1 MHTETVPGWLQ
12 HEWVIPV
19 IPGGLGHETSNLVSL
34 LREAHLTHR
43 LAVVPRLELASK
55 HNFGIRHDWRWE
67 DFYDFDRSHLT
78 DAAGCVHPLPI
89 ARCRPDCARPL
100 VVEAGAAIPG
110 PERSQRW
117 VVRRIN
123 TEMAHASMG
132 DTLSALKVRIEL
144 FPSPQIAELAR
155 ETVAEILSSSGA
167 RGGGGYFAM
176 HVRRTD
182 RLEIYPARLTEPERI
197 RDFLG
202 KHGIP
207 DGSVIWLMS
216 DERDPDFWEPL
227 KRHYRL
233 VRYYDFPRLAALV
246 SSQGERRPDN
256 YLLFATELEIAKGTP
271 RQRRIGTLPWRTTN
285 ASLSLV
291 DQATFRCLMAPF
303 TRLKAGRLDEA
314 EALAREAVARF
325 PEVMQGHLTLARVA
339 MRRRDWT
346 LARERWAK
354 LRDVFPEHA
363 GGFSGGAKAA
373 MEAGRLDEAEALAR
387 EAVARFPE
395 VMQGHLT
402 LARVAMRRRDWTLAR
417 ERWAKLR
424 DVFPE
429 HAGGFSGGAKAAM
442 EAGRFDEAEALA
454 QEAMARFPEVMQ
466 GHLTLARVAMR
477 RRDWTRARERWTKL
491 RDAFPDCT
499 EGFSG
504 GAKTAWE
511 AGRLDEAEALAQ
523 EAAAR
528 FPASGGQDP
537 RRRSSGR

>member
-1 MHTETVPGWLQ
+1 MHTEAVMGWLQ
-12 HEWVIPV
+12 HEWTVP
-19 IPGGLGHETSNLVSL
+19 PPRCGLVHETMNLTCL

-43 LAVVPRLELASK
+43 LAVVPSRLELARH

-100 VVEAGAAIPG
+100 IVEAGAAIPG

-123 TEMAHASMG
+123 TGMAHNSIGNTSRANE
-132 DTLSALKVRIEL
+132 LRIEF
-144 FPSPQIAELAR
+144 FPSQQIAELAR
-155 ETVAEILSSSGA
+155 ETVAEILSSPGA
-167 RGGGGYFAM
+167 EEGYFAM
-176 HVRRTD
+176 HIRRTD
-182 RLEIYPARLTEPERI
+182 MLRAYPARLTEPERI
-197 RDFLG
+197 RSFLG
-202 KHGIP
+202 KHGVP

-227 KRHYRL
+227 KRYYRL

-256 YLLFATELEIAKGTP
+256 YLLFATEAEIAKGTP
-271 RQRRIGTLPWRTTN
+271 RQRRIGTLPGRAIDAD

-291 DQATFRCLMAPF
+291 DGATFQFMISPFARLQAGWLDEAEVLARKVVARFPEHTEGYRILARVAMARRDWTLARERWAKLRDAFPDF
-303 TRLKAGRLDEA
+303 AEGFSEGAKAAREAGRLDEA
-314 EALAREAVARF
+314 EALAREAAARF
-325 PEVMQGHLTLARVA
+325 PEVMSGHLTLAHVA

-354 LRDVFPEHA
+354 LRDAFPQHA
-363 GGFSGGAKAA
+363 EGFSGGAKAA

-395 VMQGHLT
+395 FVWGHLM
-402 LARVAMRRRDWTLAR
+402 LAHMAIRRRDWTLAR

-424 DVFPE
+424 DAFPQ
-429 HAGGFSGGAKAAM
+429 HAEGFSGGAKAAM
-442 EAGRFDEAEALA
+442 EAGR
-454 QEAMARFPEVMQ
+454 
-466 GHLTLARVAMR
+466 
-477 RRDWTRARERWTKL
+477 
-491 RDAFPDCT
+491 
-499 EGFSG
+499 
-504 GAKTAWE
+504 
-511 AGRLDEAEALAQ
+511 LDEAEALAR
-523 EAAAR
+523 EAASAEIRKLEAR
-528 FPASGGQDP
+528 K
-537 RRRSSGR
+537 R